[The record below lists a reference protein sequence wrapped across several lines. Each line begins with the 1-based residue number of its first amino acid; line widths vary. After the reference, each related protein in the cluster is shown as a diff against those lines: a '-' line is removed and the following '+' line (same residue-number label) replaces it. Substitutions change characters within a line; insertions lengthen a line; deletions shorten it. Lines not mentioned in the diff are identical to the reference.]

1 MAALAAY
8 FTINVLIS
16 GLLWATDTVVLWIIG
31 FIGLM
36 IFLPI
41 AVAAWI
47 GYFYKKARPAQGKP
61 KGNVLVIFAVCTGIC
76 LLGNIICGVI
86 WFDTNNKTDTF
97 GYGFIMLLIISPI
110 LLFEFIGMLAA
121 AIVKSNDQP
130 NNAANFAAYV
140 NPPYNSNMYQGYP
153 GGAYPNYQNYPNAN
167 YPYQN
172 YPYPSG
178 NYPNYPNDPYPNG
191 NYPNYNNATN
201 GYDPNYPNNNLGGR

>member
-1 MAALAAY
+1 MAALALY
-8 FTINVLIS
+8 FTFNVLIA
-16 GLLWATDTVVLWIIG
+16 GLLWMTDTVVLWIIG

-41 AVAAWI
+41 AAAAWI

-97 GYGFIMLLIISPI
+97 GYGFIMLFIISPI

-121 AIVKSNDQP
+121 AIVKSNDRP

-140 NPPYNSNMYQGYP
+140 NPPYNSNMYQGYQN
-153 GGAYPNYQNYPNAN
+153 GYPNYQN

-172 YPYPSG
+172 YPYQNG
-178 NYPNYPNDPYPNG
+178 NYQNYPNYPDGNYTNYHNDPS
-191 NYPNYNNATN
+191 
-201 GYDPNYPNNNLGGR
+201 GYYQNDPNNNSGGR